1 VTAANIRLALTA
13 VLALLLLLMT
23 TGCATRTVTV
33 QMPIP
38 VPCEMPDIPKPA
50 LPIDTVPQ
58 DSDIFVIDRALWA
71 SLELIEGYVVQI
83 QTAMAGCRQP

>member
-1 VTAANIRLALTA
+1 MILAFRLLLA
-13 VLALLLLLMT
+13 ALLLLFM
-23 TGCATRTVTV
+23 TGCATRTITV
-33 QMPIP
+33 QVPVP
-38 VPCEMPDIPKPA
+38 VPCQMPDIPKPA

-71 SLELIEGYVVQI
+71 SLELIEGYVVQL

>member
-1 VTAANIRLALTA
+1 VSTTVKIINGA
-13 VLALLLLLMT
+13 VLFLILVLFPA
-23 TGCATRTVTV
+23 CATRTITV
-33 QMPIP
+33 QVPVP

-50 LPIDTVPQ
+50 LPIDTVPK

>member
-1 VTAANIRLALTA
+1 MKIA
-13 VLALLLLLMT
+13 VFTALLVLLLA
-23 TGCATRTVTV
+23 GCATRTITV
-33 QMPIP
+33 QVPVP
-38 VPCEMPDIPKPA
+38 VPCQMPDIPKPA

-71 SLELIEGYVVQI
+71 SMELIEGYIVQL